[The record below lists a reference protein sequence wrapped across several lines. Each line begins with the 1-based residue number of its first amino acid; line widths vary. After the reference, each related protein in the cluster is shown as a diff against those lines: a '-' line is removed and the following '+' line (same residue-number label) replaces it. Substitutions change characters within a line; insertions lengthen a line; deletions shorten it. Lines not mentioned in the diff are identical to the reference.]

1 MITVVQEQDTYI
13 IRFQYNP
20 EIIRLIKNVPGWRY
34 IPAHKYWTVPVDRL
48 GFLLAQF
55 KGTPFENLIKVY
67 STENINENATLDSTS
82 QIPDV
87 DLSNIPLYVE
97 EGGHLFQHQL
107 DFMKYAIDRQN
118 RGLYSGFILADQ
130 QGCISG
136 SAKVRISEC
145 NKSWT
150 RECTLDN
157 AYKLY
162 RAGVKFKIK
171 TMCNDRFIYA
181 PVKEVAYMGIKR
193 VIKLSTEKHELI
205 CTPDHQIYTENGWI
219 AAGDLHI
226 GDKVVMNGELY
237 KCPICGSTENIITY
251 QYSKFRGLCKS
262 CMYKRRIGKI
272 HKDNNIHKSLTK
284 DGYVFL
290 TGLPIRLSPLYSLR
304 CEGGAGGVYEHHYVW
319 YQHTGHVIDTSK
331 EVIHHKNHIR
341 TDNRIEN
348 LELMSVSDHCKIH
361 IDTSTKNLPQNSNE
375 EFYYHKGHKI
385 WVVPH
390 LEEIINVQK
399 FDETDV
405 YDVVIDHPEIH
416 NFIANNYVV
425 HNCGKTLEAMNLAL
439 YNKRFNKVKHCLIV
453 ACVNSAKYNW
463 IADIEKHTNF
473 EQHPYLLGSRL
484 KRDGTVREGGS
495 ADKLKDLMCGHV
507 YGKKEYEPLPYFLVI
522 NIEAFHYKQNRHY
535 VIRERLTELINKGY
549 IGMVILDEV
558 HRGLSATSKQGTQM
572 LKLKKDTMG
581 AKVEWLPMTGTP
593 IVNKPTDVFVP
604 LKLVDGHTFNRYY
617 DWCQNFCVY
626 GGFGNHDIITY
637 KNIPQL
643 KQMLQGNMLRRLKSE
658 VLDLPP
664 KIHTIE
670 YVENT
675 PYQSN
680 LYDIILA
687 DTVAHRSEIL
697 SALNPMTKLL
707 RLRQVNGSPE
717 LVDLDLKVDK
727 SYPAKNSKLVRLL
740 DLVDSIVSSGEKVVI
755 FSNWVESLRT
765 VYKFL
770 ALKYKVCCYTG
781 TMQPSEREKHKQMFI
796 NNPDC
801 QIIIGTVGALGV
813 SHTFTVA
820 NNVIFYDLPWNPAT
834 MEQAEDRCHR
844 AGTTS
849 TVNIYSI
856 ITKDTVD
863 EKVYKL
869 IQNKDG
875 IAKYIVDNELSFR
888 NNPELFDLL
897 FGKDK

>member
-67 STENINENATLDSTS
+67 SAENINENATLDSTS

-107 DFMKYAIDRQN
+107 DFMKYAIDRQH

-130 QGCISG
+130 QG
-136 SAKVRISEC
+136 V
-145 NKSWT
+145 
-150 RECTLDN
+150 
-157 AYKLY
+157 
-162 RAGVKFKIK
+162 
-171 TMCNDRFIYA
+171 
-181 PVKEVAYMGIKR
+181 
-193 VIKLSTEKHELI
+193 
-205 CTPDHQIYTENGWI
+205 
-219 AAGDLHI
+219 
-226 GDKVVMNGELY
+226 
-237 KCPICGSTENIITY
+237 
-251 QYSKFRGLCKS
+251 
-262 CMYKRRIGKI
+262 
-272 HKDNNIHKSLTK
+272 
-284 DGYVFL
+284 
-290 TGLPIRLSPLYSLR
+290 
-304 CEGGAGGVYEHHYVW
+304 
-319 YQHTGHVIDTSK
+319 
-331 EVIHHKNHIR
+331 
-341 TDNRIEN
+341 
-348 LELMSVSDHCKIH
+348 
-361 IDTSTKNLPQNSNE
+361 
-375 EFYYHKGHKI
+375 
-385 WVVPH
+385 
-390 LEEIINVQK
+390 
-399 FDETDV
+399 
-405 YDVVIDHPEIH
+405 
-416 NFIANNYVV
+416 
-425 HNCGKTLEAMNLAL
+425 GKTLEAMNLAL
-439 YNKRFNKVKHCLIV
+439 YNKKFNKVKHCLIV

-727 SYPAKNSKLVRLL
+727 SYPTKNSKLVRLL

-781 TMQPSEREKHKQMFI
+781 TMQPDEREKHKQMFI
-796 NNPDC
+796 NNPNC